1 MCGAGLGWEAQRVG
15 GALVQIRKEPLG
27 QPDPAREHARP
38 NRRRAQY
45 RRRRAKPPLACG
57 CDRNIGHTA

>member
-27 QPDPAREHARP
+27 RPGPAREHAVP
-38 NRRRAQY
+38 VTRASVSAP
-45 RRRRAKPPLACG
+45 RVGAGVSR
-57 CDRNIGHTA
+57 